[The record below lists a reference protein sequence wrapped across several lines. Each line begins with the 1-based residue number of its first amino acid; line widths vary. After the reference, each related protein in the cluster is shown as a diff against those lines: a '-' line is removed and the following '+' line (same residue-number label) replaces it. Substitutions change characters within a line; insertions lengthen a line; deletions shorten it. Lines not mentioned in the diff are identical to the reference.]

1 MSDNPLKS
9 HLRIPKIYVNLP
21 SQGFFYNDLETCEIT
36 NEVPIKAMT
45 ATDEM
50 MLSTPDA
57 LINGESIIS
66 VFKSCCPMVK
76 NPLDM
81 TISDVDLIFIAIQYA
96 SFGDSVDINAK
107 CPNCN
112 TDNEYQLSLGN
123 MIQSVTYNEKEY
135 PLVISKELKVY
146 CKPNSFK
153 TVIMMSLKSI
163 EAANIVRNLKE
174 EDLQDVET
182 AIKYSTEFKKMV
194 NMNVSILLDGIQKV
208 EIRNEHGTTVIN
220 SSEHITEW
228 LNDINKETSDKIK
241 ETIDKAND
249 VGIVRKMPFTCGEC
263 KHEWENEV
271 DLNPVSFFTKG
282 S

>member
-1 MSDNPLKS
+1 MTENPLKS

-21 SQGFFYNDLETCEIT
+21 SQGFFYDDLETCEIT

-81 TISDVDLIFIAIQYA
+81 TIADIDLIFIAIQYA
-96 SFGDSVDINAK
+96 SFGDSVDITAK

-123 MIQSVTYNEKEY
+123 MIQTITYNEKEY
-135 PLVISKELKVY
+135 PLVISKK
-146 CKPNSFK
+146 F
-153 TVIMMSLKSI
+153 
-163 EAANIVRNLKE
+163 IVS
-174 EDLQDVET
+174 Q
-182 AIKYSTEFKKMV
+182 
-194 NMNVSILLDGIQKV
+194 ILSRRL
-208 EIRNEHGTTVIN
+208 
-220 SSEHITEW
+220 S
-228 LNDINKETSDKIK
+228 
-241 ETIDKAND
+241 
-249 VGIVRKMPFTCGEC
+249 
-263 KHEWENEV
+263 
-271 DLNPVSFFTKG
+271 
-282 S
+282 